1 MTLPSIIQK
10 KTSKELEVSFKK
22 SYSNLYKAFNM
33 VIADEYPVYIS
44 NPTEARPDGDP
55 DWNSIFAQQVYSKYK
70 QLKLISLEEKNEY
83 KKSAKNF
90 SKNRTM
96 GVPQCSQYM
105 AGDGAFITPD
115 GSAISIFQNCSSLW
129 FTIDTNGIK
138 KGPNAMGHDIFIFVA
153 PKDTTKL
160 LPATSESE
168 VKCDE
173 NGCSYNNTAETSQ
186 KCSKTS
192 KSDINGATCAAYAIK
207 NECPWDKKKTYWE
220 CLP

>member
-1 MTLPSIIQK
+1 
-10 KTSKELEVSFKK
+10 
-22 SYSNLYKAFNM
+22 
-33 VIADEYPVYIS
+33 
-44 NPTEARPDGDP
+44 
-55 DWNSIFAQQVYSKYK
+55 
-70 QLKLISLEEKNEY
+70 
-83 KKSAKNF
+83 
-90 SKNRTM
+90 
-96 GVPQCSQYM
+96 
-105 AGDGAFITPD
+105 
-115 GSAISIFQNCSSLW
+115 
-129 FTIDTNGIK
+129 
-138 KGPNAMGHDIFIFVA
+138 MGHDIFIFVA